1 LFKTNAPPDVIYDIF
16 KEWKKLSYGGD
27 EEKMKRNIQENSLAA
42 RVLQKESKVKPNFD
56 ET

>member
-1 LFKTNAPPDVIYDIF
+1 MIYDIF

-27 EEKMKRNIQENSLAA
+27 EEKMKRNIQENSLAS